1 MEVYIFLSQVNFDCL
16 SKAVPEDSKSRH
28 SLDQHVRLED
38 RGFSA
43 VVGSIAIKCDEEESR
58 DLLDHAQAHCK
69 AAVESIRLAMRSA
82 GLTV

>member
-38 RGFSA
+38 RGFSP

-58 DLLDHAQAHCK
+58 DLLSHAQAHCK

-82 GLTV
+82 GITV